1 MCLSMCQRQSS
12 RQSSRERELKKYSCL
27 FWIAYINTKILM
39 FRTLGIQKIRRL
51 NMSRGAREG
60 NTAFTKDQNNS
71 KFGGFVQN
79 LQMDKKIM
87 RWNLS
92 LKFINE
98 LITLRITNKDEL
110 CHRNIIE
117 AIR

>member
-1 MCLSMCQRQSS
+1 
-12 RQSSRERELKKYSCL
+12 
-27 FWIAYINTKILM
+27 M

-51 NMSRGAREG
+51 NMSRGGREG

-98 LITLRITNKDEL
+98 LITLRITSKDEL
-110 CHRNIIE
+110 CHRNMIE
-117 AIR
+117 AIIF

>member
-1 MCLSMCQRQSS
+1 
-12 RQSSRERELKKYSCL
+12 
-27 FWIAYINTKILM
+27 
-39 FRTLGIQKIRRL
+39 
-51 NMSRGAREG
+51 MSRGGREG

-79 LQMDKKIM
+79 LHMAKKIM

-92 LKFINE
+92 LNSPNE
-98 LITLRITNKDEL
+98 LITLRITSKDEL
-110 CHRNIIE
+110 CHRNIIQ